1 MTRQE
6 ERRQRQEI
14 MLIAET
20 MAVEGGQAIDIL
32 VDLEHKARV
41 EYEQHGDRLT
51 VDTTQ
56 GEFEN

>member
-1 MTRQE
+1 
-6 ERRQRQEI
+6 

-41 EYEQHGDRLT
+41 EYAQHGDILS
-51 VDTTQ
+51 VDTQ
-56 GEFEN
+56 EGEFEN